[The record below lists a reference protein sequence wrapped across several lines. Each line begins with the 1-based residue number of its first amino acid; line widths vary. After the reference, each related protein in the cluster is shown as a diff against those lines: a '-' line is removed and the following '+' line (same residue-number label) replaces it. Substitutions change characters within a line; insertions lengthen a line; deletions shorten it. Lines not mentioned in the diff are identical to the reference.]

1 MWVRILLPLQNIKGY
16 DLVWRHPLNV
26 KMRRFINFCKESF
39 EELTKKT
46 TWPNWAKLQ
55 SSALLVILA
64 TVILAAILWVV
75 DFAFQSLMTGI
86 YTL

>member
-16 DLVWRHPLNV
+16 DLVNPLNV